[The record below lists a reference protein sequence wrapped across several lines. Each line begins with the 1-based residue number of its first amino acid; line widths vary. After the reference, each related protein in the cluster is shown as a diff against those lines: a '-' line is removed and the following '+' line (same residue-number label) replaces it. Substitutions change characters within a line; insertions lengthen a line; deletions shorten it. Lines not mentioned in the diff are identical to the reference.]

1 MSAEL
6 HAFQQEELMAYLD
19 GELAGERALA
29 LADHLAHCSECSS
42 IAEDFCSLSQQL
54 NAWRVDPSP
63 VVCSSLQAVQV
74 VDVTGL
80 PPKGKA
86 AASKFSLRSVV
97 RRISLPPV
105 IQQGWVWGLAGA
117 FAVLVVAMS
126 ALVSYII
133 VGHSV
138 TPVYN
143 LASDLRDIKNLLAA
157 FYSLNHADS
166 SELAVSVPQAFASG
180 PQTNSQTTRDSVPNI
195 GPAPRSVAADTGPMI
210 AKTASL
216 SLTVKDVG
224 AARASLEQVANK
236 HHGYFA
242 DLSTEVQSEGG
253 HSLTASLRV
262 PAGELDPAL
271 AALRN
276 LGQVLEE
283 KQGGEEISQRY
294 VDLKARLLNSRRTE
308 TRLTDLLV
316 KRTDKLE
323 DVLDVERELASTR
336 EEIERMEAQQRDMKN
351 QVSYAS
357 IALKLTEQ
365 YKPALNL
372 APPAT
377 ATRLRNAMVDGYRA
391 AVDSALTLILFL
403 LQNGPTIM
411 LWLVILFFPARWT
424 WRKLRAAYI
433 PKQSLV
439 PVL

>member
-1 MSAEL
+1 MSAEP

-19 GELAGERALA
+19 GELSGERALA
-29 LADHLAHCSECSS
+29 LADHLAHCTECSS

-63 VVCSSLQAVQV
+63 LVWSSLQAVQV
-74 VDVTGL
+74 VDVTSL
-80 PPKGKA
+80 ASKGKP

-97 RRISLPPV
+97 RKINLLPV
-105 IQQGWVWGLAGA
+105 IQQRWVWGLAGV
-117 FAVLVVAMS
+117 FAVLVVAIS
-126 ALVSYII
+126 SLVSYMIAS
-133 VGHSV
+133 HSV
-138 TPVYN
+138 TAFYN
-143 LASDLRDIKNLLAA
+143 LHLSPSDLRDVKHYLDLERLIATGR
-157 FYSLNHADS
+157 LN
-166 SELAVSVPQAFASG
+166 VPLGLVAG
-180 PQTNSQTTRDSVPNI
+180 PIEPTNTETTRDSVPNI
-195 GPAPRSVAADTGPMI
+195 GPAPRSVTADTAPMI

-216 SLTVKDVG
+216 SLTVKDVD
-224 AARASLEQVANK
+224 AARASLEQVAKK

-242 DLSTEVQSEGG
+242 DLSTEMQSDGG

-262 PAGELDPAL
+262 PTGELDPAL

-283 KQGGEEISQRY
+283 KQGGEEVSQRY

-336 EEIERMEAQQRDMKN
+336 EEIERMEAQQRNMKD

-365 YKPALNL
+365 YKPAFNL

-377 ATRLRNAMVDGYRA
+377 STRVRNGMVDGYHA

-403 LQNGPTIM
+403 LQNGPTII

-424 WRKLRAAYI
+424 WRKLRTANI
-433 PKQSLV
+433 PKLV
-439 PVL
+439 VVL